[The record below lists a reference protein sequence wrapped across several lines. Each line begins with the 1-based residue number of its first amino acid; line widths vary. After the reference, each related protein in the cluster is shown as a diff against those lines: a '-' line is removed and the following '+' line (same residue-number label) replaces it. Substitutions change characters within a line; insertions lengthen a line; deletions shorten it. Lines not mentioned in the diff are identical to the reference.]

1 MTFAVGASSSAP
13 GQMPIED
20 VRAAI
25 EVLQKALSPRP

>member
-20 VRAAI
+20 VRSVI
-25 EVLQKALSPRP
+25 EAMRRAQ